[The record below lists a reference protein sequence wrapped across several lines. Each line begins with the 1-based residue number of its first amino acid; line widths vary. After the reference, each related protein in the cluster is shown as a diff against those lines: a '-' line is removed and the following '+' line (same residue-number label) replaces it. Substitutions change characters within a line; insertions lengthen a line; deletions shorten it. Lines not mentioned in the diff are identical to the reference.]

1 MFVDLDPGALKLA
14 LAAKTVATIAL
25 CYALTLLLLR
35 ALPQAVIP
43 PLAGLPDQ
51 LTTAL
56 HTALDAARQSDTLAG
71 SLALM
76 AAIQGANL
84 FMMLPQ
90 DRYGVE
96 LRWFF
101 WTALAMLGGFTLVG
115 LAGPG
120 SWGMGDLPVAILW
133 VVLITVG
140 IFLRAWGPEMRKIGL
155 LLGLSGL
162 SFALF
167 NPTHAAGLWYPAVT
181 LIVIL
186 VVFALRFLT
195 IRPSL
200 VLAYDAQCDRFQDI
214 AAAELA
220 SYRERQPAAPDDHD
234 TPQDLLRHRWAI
246 LQKFAPGAIKER
258 PKLAS
263 RYEAKLVAAYRI
275 SVAAMG
281 LREAYGEMGTEERDA
296 LFGDPRLCTVL
307 DRLIARL
314 GTSGVVAFPSQRL
327 SDPALEDIL
336 DDLIDPDQGL
346 TTANVQQM
354 RFIYGLIRYE
364 AALNDFL
371 EARLSIDI
379 PSPAP
384 ATGTEQAAARQRSF
398 ALARRCALQGLLAAS
413 ITTALQFTY
422 ELSHAYWATLTVL
435 LVLNGGAGQTTIR
448 TLQRFLGTVGGV
460 AAAILVVPLV
470 GGDTPLGVALMIL
483 VLPLIMLTME
493 TRYAIASGGIGFL
506 MGMMLHI
513 VEHAGNATILARAYE
528 TGIGAGVA
536 LVTALVF
543 FPTYSGHQV
552 TPRLTALVGRCRT
565 ALARIEKG
573 DSLFV
578 THSLLADLQTLQAD
592 VPAIVAERRMF
603 GHNVRDFEEFVF
615 LLNAF
620 MVYLGQYET
629 SRHDLVRLSLP
640 DDARRLVDDL
650 QASLLDALD
659 RLEKLLADGEDPPA
673 AFERRLSAQ
682 DVSLLPAGLIGSRH
696 DLAAVVALLM
706 AGNRLGSNVNDL
718 TSVARRLERQ

>member
-35 ALPQAVIP
+35 TLPHGAIP

-56 HTALDAARQSDTLAG
+56 HAALDAARQSDTLAG

-76 AAIQGANL
+76 AAIQGANF

-96 LRWFF
+96 LRWFL

-120 SWGMGDLPVAILW
+120 SWGMDNLPVSILW
-133 VVLITVG
+133 VVLITIG
-140 IFLRAWGPEMRKIGL
+140 IFLRAWGPEMRKLGL

-162 SFALF
+162 SLALF
-167 NPTHAAGLWYPAVT
+167 NPTHEAGLWYPAVT

-186 VVFALRFLT
+186 VVFVLRFLT

-200 VLAYDAQCDRFQDI
+200 VLAYDAQCERFQDI

-220 SYRERQPAAPDDHD
+220 RYRKGLPVALDDHGA
-234 TPQDLLRHRWAI
+234 PRDLLRHRWTI
-246 LQKFAPGAIKER
+246 LQKFATGAIKER
-258 PKLAS
+258 PKLAP

-275 SVAAMG
+275 SVAAMA
-281 LREAYGEMGTEERDA
+281 LREAYAAMERNERDA
-296 LFGDPRLCTVL
+296 VFGDPRLCAVL

-314 GTSGVVAFPSQRL
+314 GTSSVAAFPSQRL
-327 SDPALEDIL
+327 SDPELEDIL
-336 DDLIDPDQGL
+336 DDLIDPATGL
-346 TTANVQQM
+346 TAANVQQM
-354 RFIYGLIRYE
+354 RFIYGLIRFE
-364 AALNDFL
+364 DALNDFL

-384 ATGTEQAAARQRSF
+384 ATGTEHVAARRRSF

-413 ITTALQFTY
+413 ITTVLQFTY
-422 ELSHAYWATLTVL
+422 ELNHAYWATLTVL

-460 AAAILVVPLV
+460 AAAIVVVPLV
-470 GGDTPLGVALMIL
+470 GSSTPLGVAMMIL

-513 VEHAGNATILARAYE
+513 TEHAGNATILARAYE
-528 TGIGAGVA
+528 TGIGAGIA
-536 LVTALVF
+536 LVTSLVF
-543 FPTYSGHQV
+543 FPSFSGHQA

-573 DSLFV
+573 DSIFV
-578 THSLLADLQTLQAD
+578 THSLLNDLQTLQAD

-620 MVYLGQYET
+620 MIYLGQYES
-629 SRHDLVRLSLP
+629 SRHDLAKLALP
-640 DDARRLVDDL
+640 DEARHLINDL

-659 RLEKLLADGEDPPA
+659 RLEKLLADGDDPQA
-673 AFERRLSAQ
+673 DFERRLSAQ
-682 DVSLLPAGLIGSRH
+682 DVSQLPAGLIGSRH

-718 TSVARRLERQ
+718 TTVARRLERQ